1 MADCG
6 SAIFSDTWCQTR
18 RIWPT
23 TGNKRLLQMVKP
35 EEARH
40 LVPSKKERSMMW
52 HALQRGALL
61 TALVLCNAVLAG
73 CGGQSGGANDPVE
86 TSTPQA
92 ADGKAAPVQIRIDN
106 FTFEPAEVTIPV
118 GTKVT
123 WVNHDDVPHT
133 ATSSAKPRQFDSGT
147 LDTDEQFSYVFT

>member
-1 MADCG
+1 
-6 SAIFSDTWCQTR
+6 
-18 RIWPT
+18 
-23 TGNKRLLQMVKP
+23 
-35 EEARH
+35 
-40 LVPSKKERSMMW
+40 MW

-86 TSTPQA
+86 KPGSTPQA

-147 LDTDEQFSYVFT
+147 LDTDEQFSYVFTAPGTYDYFCALHKHMTARIIVK

>member
-1 MADCG
+1 
-6 SAIFSDTWCQTR
+6 
-18 RIWPT
+18 
-23 TGNKRLLQMVKP
+23 
-35 EEARH
+35 
-40 LVPSKKERSMMW
+40 MMW

-106 FTFEPAEVTIPV
+106 FTFEPAEVKIPV

-123 WVNHDDVPHT
+123 WTNHDDVPHT
-133 ATSSAKPRQFDSGT
+133 ATSTARPRQFDSGT
-147 LDTDEQFSYVFT
+147 LDTDEQFSYVFTAPGTYDYFCALHKHMTARIIVK